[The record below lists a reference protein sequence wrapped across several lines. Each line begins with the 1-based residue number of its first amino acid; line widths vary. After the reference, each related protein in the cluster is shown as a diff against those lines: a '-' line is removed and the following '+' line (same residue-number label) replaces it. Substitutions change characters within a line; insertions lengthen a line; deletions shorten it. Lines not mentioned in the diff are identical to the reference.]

1 MTTNSE
7 DFPPRIELTEKL
19 TEEEYRHAFIA
30 TQIRRGLPFQIR
42 AMREARGWTQKDLG
56 EAAEIRQANVSRA
69 ENTRDEFLSFP
80 TLLKIA
86 KAFDVGLLVRFAP
99 FSELEEWETRPL
111 PEMVPLDFAS
121 ESARREEWER
131 SKMVE
136 AHTNVTQFEEYAATL
151 LTQGKQNPS
160 QEQELGY
167 GSRRDSKGRS
177 GLFGTLGADEST
189 AKRRASRPDQEDG
202 RALPFSKVPGQ
213 L

>member
-131 SKMVE
+131 SKTAE
-136 AHTNVTQFEEYAATL
+136 AHTNVTQFEEYATNL
-151 LTQGKQNPS
+151 LNQGQQNPAPA
-160 QEQELGY
+160 QEFGY
-167 GSRRDSKGRS
+167 GSRRDSKGYGS
-177 GLFGTLGADEST
+177 LFGAFGTDESA
-189 AKRRASRPDQEDG
+189 AKRRVSQSHPEDG
-202 RALPFSKVPGQ
+202 RALPLPKVSGQ